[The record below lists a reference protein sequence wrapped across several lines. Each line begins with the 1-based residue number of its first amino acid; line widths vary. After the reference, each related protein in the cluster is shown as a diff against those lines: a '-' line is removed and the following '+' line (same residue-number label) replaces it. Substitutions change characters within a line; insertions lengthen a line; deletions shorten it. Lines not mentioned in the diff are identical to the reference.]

1 MINWRKWKKALA
13 AASLAVSIGLLAGCG
28 GDTAKT
34 DKAYNIGVV
43 QLVEHGA
50 LDAANK
56 GFVDGLASKGYKDN
70 VKFDQQNAQADQ
82 SNLANIAQRFVS
94 NKVDL
99 ICAIATPSA
108 QTVANLT
115 KDIPIVATAV
125 TDYEEAKARVESL
138 RKQSTAEGTAGE
150 YRTLLE
156 TYEAQLEKLQ
166 ADKKSLNKQLTAANK
181 ELQKENEEL
190 RLRFAPNAKAIGL
203 IYCSSEVNSQ
213 KQADIM
219 KAYTE
224 SKGIRVLEAT
234 VSTVNDI
241 QQAAQS
247 LVGKVDAI
255 YVPTDN
261 ILASAMPTLA
271 SITIPAKLP
280 VVAGADTMVKAG
292 GIATVGIDYYK
303 LGFQTGEMAADI
315 LSVKAKPA
323 DMPIQSQANMNIT
336 INEEYAKQIGMEI
349 PQDIKEKAAK

>member
-82 SNLANIAQRFVS
+82 SNLQNIAQRFVS

-125 TDYEEAKARVESL
+125 TDYEEAKLVESNE
-138 RKQSTAEGTAGE
+138 KPGGNVTGTTDMNPIE
-150 YRTLLE
+150 QQVDLL
-156 TYEAQLEKLQ
+156 
-166 ADKKSLNKQLTAANK
+166 
-181 ELQKENEEL
+181 
-190 RLRFAPNAKAIGL
+190 LRFAPNAKAIGI

-315 LSVKAKPA
+315 LSGKAKPA
-323 DMPIQSQANMNIT
+323 DMPIQSQANMTIT